1 MKPLS
6 ELKEKYLRK
15 IKILMFDLDGTFI
28 SNDSLKSSTYRY
40 LEKLRDIKIKT
51 VVVTGRPA
59 GWCDLIARWWPVS
72 SVIGENGALSYSM
85 LNGKMNRQFFDNSY
99 SLEESK
105 ELLDSLL
112 NDIKAEFGEIN
123 LAADQPFRQWD
134 LALDISEENSLSPN
148 KVRKIYD
155 FCISRGANA
164 AISNIHLNIWYGGY
178 TKCDMALKILD
189 NWNVEINECV
199 YIGDSPNDS
208 PMFKKFPLSVGVKS
222 VLDYSDFMKD
232 YPSYVTGRDGNQGF
246 EDLVNSILSTK

>member
-6 ELKEKYLRK
+6 EINRKRFRK

-85 LNGKMNRQFFDNSY
+85 LNGKMNRQFFDNSF

-155 FCISRGANA
+155 FCIEA
-164 AISNIHLNIWYGGY
+164 
-178 TKCDMALKILD
+178 
-189 NWNVEINECV
+189 
-199 YIGDSPNDS
+199 
-208 PMFKKFPLSVGVKS
+208 KK
-222 VLDYSDFMKD
+222 
-232 YPSYVTGRDGNQGF
+232 
-246 EDLVNSILSTK
+246 